1 MGTEAR
7 IIAVGKPARAEAAVE
22 TALRMLADL
31 EARWSRF
38 RPDSEL
44 TQINGG
50 AGSAVRVSQQTA
62 ELVALA
68 VEAWRTTAG
77 LYDPTVLPALCRL
90 GYDRSFE
97 TIIPRD
103 GPILDDGPE
112 PAPGCTGVEVD
123 LDASTVR
130 LPPGVSFD
138 LGGIGKGRAADLI
151 VARLLDDGVEG
162 ACVDLGGD
170 VRVAGRAPDPE
181 GWLIAVADPWDDD
194 AEIAMLALADGAV
207 TTSAR
212 TRRRWWFDGTEQHH
226 LIDPVTGLPARSGL
240 AAVTVVAAEAVW
252 AEVVAKAAFVGGPDV
267 GTSLIASSGAA
278 GILVEDDHR
287 VRRVGPVGRYVLES
301 GVSPVNRGTR
311 R

>member
-1 MGTEAR
+1 
-7 IIAVGKPARAEAAVE
+7 
-22 TALRMLADL
+22 
-31 EARWSRF
+31 
-38 RPDSEL
+38 
-44 TQINGG
+44 
-50 AGSAVRVSQQTA
+50 
-62 ELVALA
+62 
-68 VEAWRTTAG
+68 
-77 LYDPTVLPALCRL
+77 
-90 GYDRSFE
+90 
-97 TIIPRD
+97 
-103 GPILDDGPE
+103 
-112 PAPGCTGVEVD
+112 VD